1 MGSMS
6 SAHDFQATGVT
17 AVVDN
22 DAGGTRTIFKD
33 LSFEVHGGEIVDI
46 TGPSGS
52 GKSTLLTSFARLNV
66 NTTGKFV
73 LDGVDSDTLSPQQWR
88 ERVAY
93 LPQTSVLIGDN
104 VADAIRLPW
113 SLKIRVSQDHET
125 AEQKLPDSLI
135 RSTLDSMGCEDI
147 DLARA
152 VHELSGGQAAR
163 VSLARTLLTHPGV
176 LLADEVDA
184 GLDEENADK
193 VADILRKAADNGTA
207 VVRIRHRKPD
217 GRANRIMVLAN
228 GTISPLQTAESA
240 QSAQAAPST
249 HTEA

>member
-1 MGSMS
+1 MRS
-6 SAHDFQATGVT
+6 STSPGRRVPA
-17 AVVDN
+17 
-22 DAGGTRTIFKD
+22 
-33 LSFEVHGGEIVDI
+33 
-46 TGPSGS
+46 
-52 GKSTLLTSFARLNV
+52 KSTLLTSFARLNV

-113 SLKIRVSQDHET
+113 SLKIRVSQDHEA

-135 RSTLDSMGCEDI
+135 RSTLDSLGCDDI

-152 VHELSGGQAAR
+152 VQDLSGGQAAR
-163 VSLARTLLTHPGV
+163 VSLTRTLLTHPGV

-207 VVRIRHRKPD
+207 VVRISPPQARRPREPDHGARERHDLPAKD
-217 GRANRIMVLAN
+217 RAIRTQHAHGGLTCSN
-228 GTISPLQTAESA
+228 TSP
-240 QSAQAAPST
+240 
-249 HTEA
+249 

>member
-6 SAHDFQATGVT
+6 SAHDFHATGVT
-17 AVVDN
+17 AVVNN

-33 LSFEVHGGEIVDI
+33 LSFAVHGGEIVDI

-113 SLKIRVSQDHET
+113 SLKIRVSQDHEA

-135 RSTLDSMGCEDI
+135 RSTLDSLGATTSI
-147 DLARA
+147 WRA
-152 VHELSGGQAAR
+152 PCKISPAAR
-163 VSLARTLLTHPGV
+163 QHAFHSLAHCSRIPACCSPTRWTPGSTRKTPTKWPIFCARRQTTALRSCVFATASPTAARTGSWCS
-176 LLADEVDA
+176 
-184 GLDEENADK
+184 
-193 VADILRKAADNGTA
+193 RTA
-207 VVRIRHRKPD
+207 R
-217 GRANRIMVLAN
+217 
-228 GTISPLQTAESA
+228 SPR
-240 QSAQAAPST
+240 
-249 HTEA
+249 

>member
-6 SAHDFQATGVT
+6 SAHDFHATGVT
-17 AVVDN
+17 AVVNN

-33 LSFEVHGGEIVDI
+33 LSFAVHGGEIVDI

-113 SLKIRVSQDHET
+113 SLKIRVSQDHEA

-135 RSTLDSMGCEDI
+135 RSTLDSLGCDDI

-152 VHELSGGQAAR
+152 VQDLSGGQAAR
-163 VSLARTLLTHPGV
+163 VSLTRTLLTHPGV
-176 LLADEVDA
+176 LLAD
-184 GLDEENADK
+184 
-193 VADILRKAADNGTA
+193 
-207 VVRIRHRKPD
+207 
-217 GRANRIMVLAN
+217 
-228 GTISPLQTAESA
+228 
-240 QSAQAAPST
+240 
-249 HTEA
+249 